1 MLRHFAVS
9 ASLPVSNDILEL
21 EKYLLFR
28 LSSFPCLLRG
38 ARRKSCET
46 QGLIALS
53 RMIKDRS
60 WSRN

>member
-1 MLRHFAVS
+1 LLHHFAVQ
-9 ASLPVSNDILEL
+9 ASLLVSNDILEL

-38 ARRKSCET
+38 ARRKSRET

-53 RMIKDRS
+53 RMIKDGSR
-60 WSRN
+60 SRN

>member
-21 EKYLLFR
+21 ETYFLFR

-38 ARRKSCET
+38 ARRKSRET
-46 QGLIALS
+46 PGLIVLS
-53 RMIKDRS
+53 RLA
-60 WSRN
+60 